1 MAEPLDATFPIG
13 TRRSWVRLRT
23 LILLRWLAVIGQTAT
38 VLIASLGLGIK
49 LPHLSCGLV
58 ILASVI
64 FNAVGMA
71 VAARTRRLREREALF
86 MLLFD
91 LCQLG
96 ALLYLTGGLGNPF
109 ALLLIAPVTI
119 SASVLSLRA
128 TVLLGTGA
136 AVIITLLVRFY
147 VPLELSSGEHL
158 TLSPV
163 VAGGTWAALITGMI
177 FLAIGARR
185 VTGETLS
192 MSEALAATQL
202 ALAREQQLSTLG
214 GVVAAAAHE
223 LGTPLA
229 TIKLASTEL
238 VDELADRPHLQ
249 EDAAL
254 VRAQA
259 IRCTEILRA
268 MGPQGKDDLMVR
280 SAPLASVVEEAAAP
294 HAGRGIR
301 VITRVEGGLADDAPD
316 DQPQMLRRPEIVQ
329 GLRNLVQNAVDFAD
343 ATVWI
348 DLDWTDRE
356 IRVAIGDDGPG
367 YPPDLISRIGDPFVR
382 RRSRLAAERPAY
394 EGMGL
399 GLFISKTLLER
410 SGARLDFRNAD
421 PVPEEPEAAPAEF
434 ARPTGAIVTVIW
446 PRITPESGGVAP
458 LRPGAS

>member
-1 MAEPLDATFPIG
+1 MPQAMTELSYPSFPVG
-13 TRRSWVRLRT
+13 APRSWVRLRT
-23 LILLRWLAVIGQTAT
+23 LILLRWLAVIGQSAT
-38 VLIASLGLGIK
+38 VLIATIGLGMRI
-49 LPHLSCGLV
+49 PHVPCALV
-58 ILASVI
+58 ILASAV
-64 FNAVGMA
+64 FNAVAVA
-71 VAARTRRLREREALF
+71 VAARTRRLREREALW

-109 ALLLIAPVTI
+109 ALLLMVPVTI

-128 TVLLGTGA
+128 TLLLGAVA
-136 AVIITLLVRFY
+136 AAIITLLVRFY
-147 VPLELSSGEHL
+147 VPLELATGEHL

-163 VAGGTWAALITGMI
+163 VAGGTWTALMTGTA

-223 LGTPLA
+223 HGTPLA

-238 VDELADRPHLQ
+238 VEELAHLPHLQ

-268 MGPQGKDDLMVR
+268 MGPRGKQDLIMR
-280 SAPLASVVEEAAAP
+280 SAPLSSVVVEAAAP
-294 HAGRGIR
+294 HADRGIR
-301 VITRVEGGLADDAPD
+301 IFTRVEGGIAEEGPD

-329 GLRNLVQNAVDFAD
+329 GLRNLVQNAVDFA
-343 ATVWI
+343 ASTVWI
-348 DLDWTDRE
+348 DLDWTERE

-367 YPPDLISRIGDPFVR
+367 YPPDLIGRIGDPFVR
-382 RRSRLAAERPAY
+382 RRSRLAERPAY

-399 GLFISKTLLER
+399 GLFIAKTLLER
-410 SGARLDFRNAD
+410 SGARLDFRNA
-421 PVPEEPEAAPAEF
+421 EAEPDVEAGPLEF
-434 ARPTGAIVTVIW
+434 SRPSGAVVTVIW
-446 PRITPESGGVAP
+446 PRPPLAPEA
-458 LRPGAS
+458 RAEA